1 MIALEAMYVASA
13 GHGSSS
19 TRLCGGLAAVTFESW
34 ENLVLM
40 ESRMWG
46 TLVVELLEGL
56 TSRHER

>member
-1 MIALEAMYVASA
+1 MYVASA